1 MLQVNL
7 IFVFTI
13 LVILFRYLLFWIWD
27 INAPDLEVMITML
40 SLAIGLR
47 FGEEK
52 GKKAK
57 EFLEK
62 LKEKFGKN

>member
-7 IFVFTI
+7 IFTFTI
-13 LVILFRYLLFWIWD
+13 FVILFRYMLVWIWGFE
-27 INAPDLEVMITML
+27 APDMEVMIAII

-57 EFLEK
+57 EFLTK
-62 LKEKFGKN
+62 LKQKFGNK